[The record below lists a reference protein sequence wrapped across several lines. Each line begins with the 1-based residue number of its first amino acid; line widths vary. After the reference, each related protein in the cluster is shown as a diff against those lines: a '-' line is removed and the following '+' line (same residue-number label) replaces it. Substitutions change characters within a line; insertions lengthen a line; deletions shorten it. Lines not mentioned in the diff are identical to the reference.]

1 MLKIIIPLAGSSELY
16 TNAGFSYPKP
26 LVEIDGK
33 PMIQVVIEQF
43 QSITEP
49 FQAVFILKD
58 EDVRK
63 FHLDNTIRLLAPNSE
78 IVKLKSDT
86 KGALCSILMTIDSL
100 SDEDRILVLNGDQ
113 IINHNFQAILSS
125 FDERKADVGIVT
137 FPSVHPRWSY
147 ARIENGEVVQ
157 TAEKNPISNAAI
169 AGFYFFAK
177 AQDFFTN
184 AFQCILDDVQ
194 INGNFF
200 TSSVINEYILKN
212 QKVVD
217 FGISKTDYHSFYA
230 PQNLQEYLKAQK

>member
-33 PMIQVVIEQF
+33 PMIQIVIEQF

-100 SDEDRILVLNGDQ
+100 SDDDRILVLNGDQ
-113 IINHNFQAILSS
+113 IINHNFQSILQS

-147 ARIENGEVVQ
+147 ARIEHGEVVQ
-157 TAEKNPISNAAI
+157 TAEKNPISSAAI

-177 AQDFFTN
+177 AQDFFAN

-200 TSSVINEYILKN
+200 TSSLINEYILKN

-217 FGISKTDYHSFYA
+217 FGIYKTDYHSFYA
-230 PQNLQEYLKAQK
+230 PQNLQEFLKAQK

>member
-49 FQAVFILKD
+49 FQAVFILKE

-78 IVKLKSDT
+78 IVKLKNDT

-100 SDEDRILVLNGDQ
+100 SDDDRILVLNGDQ
-113 IINHNFQAILSS
+113 IINHNFQSILQS

-147 ARIENGEVVQ
+147 ARIEQGEVVQ

-177 AQDFFTN
+177 AQDFFAN

-217 FGISKTDYHSFYA
+217 FGINKTDYHSFYA

>member
-78 IVKLKSDT
+78 IVKLKNDT

-100 SDEDRILVLNGDQ
+100 SDDDRILVLNGDQ
-113 IINHNFQAILSS
+113 IINHNFQSILQS

-147 ARIENGEVVQ
+147 ARIEQGEVVQ

-177 AQDFFTN
+177 AQDFFAN

-212 QKVVD
+212 QKVLD
-217 FGISKTDYHSFYA
+217 FGINKTDYHSFYA

>member
-100 SDEDRILVLNGDQ
+100 S
-113 IINHNFQAILSS
+113 
-125 FDERKADVGIVT
+125 
-137 FPSVHPRWSY
+137 
-147 ARIENGEVVQ
+147 
-157 TAEKNPISNAAI
+157 
-169 AGFYFFAK
+169 
-177 AQDFFTN
+177 
-184 AFQCILDDVQ
+184 
-194 INGNFF
+194 
-200 TSSVINEYILKN
+200 
-212 QKVVD
+212 
-217 FGISKTDYHSFYA
+217 
-230 PQNLQEYLKAQK
+230 

>member
-33 PMIQVVIEQF
+33 PMIQIVIEQF

-100 SDEDRILVLNGDQ
+100 SDDDRILVLNGDQ
-113 IINHNFQAILSS
+113 IINHNFQSILQS

-147 ARIENGEVVQ
+147 ARIEHGEVVQ

-177 AQDFFTN
+177 AQDFFAN

-212 QKVVD
+212 QKVVN
-217 FGISKTDYHSFYA
+217 FGINKTDYHSFYA